1 MDQVKTDEEIER
13 NKTKRPTYPIRT
25 VSYSWKKILII
36 IKIIKTILTI
46 KVIVIIKII
55 ITIIIKS
62 RVRFRTPTTTNNRAP
77 CNSTKSSKSFK

>member
-13 NKTKRPTYPIRT
+13 NKTKRPTYSIRT

-46 KVIVIIKII
+46 KVIVIMTIM
-55 ITIIIKS
+55 ITIIMKCKG
-62 RVRFRTPTTTNNRAP
+62 RYRTPTTTNNGAS
-77 CNSTKSSKSFK
+77 CEITKWPKAFK